1 MSAPTYEVIDFHS
14 HHVPAAFPVTAHW
27 GESPEQRQRGAAI
40 NRLLPDVAALLALF
54 DDGDLAG
61 RVINTPPA
69 LIADA
74 NGGIPPDSV
83 KRINDALAELVHR
96 HPGSLQGLATI
107 DAYDGERAAT
117 ELIRAVKDLG
127 LRGVFVESA
136 KRDMLIDCAQARPTL
151 AAAAELGIPVFLH
164 PVNPEGLT
172 EKLAPYGR
180 SGTFLAR
187 GTINAAALIA
197 LLESG
202 VFEENRGLHVVVTT
216 LAIGGLLLAGGF
228 GEGARLR
235 NDTPSAERRHVYID
249 TMGFHPVLI
258 RACVD
263 LVGAD
268 HVLAGSDWPIVSDGP
283 IKTRLHDA
291 LRAAG
296 ITPANQ
302 RLIASGN
309 VRRLLQWARAAKA
322 A

>member
-1 MSAPTYEVIDFHS
+1 
-14 HHVPAAFPVTAHW
+14 
-27 GESPEQRQRGAAI
+27 
-40 NRLLPDVAALLALF
+40 LPDVDALLTSI

-69 LIADA
+69 LIADRHGNTA
-74 NGGIPPDSV
+74 PEDV

-96 HPGSLQGLATI
+96 HPDSLLALATI
-107 DAYDGERAAT
+107 DAYDGERAAS

-136 KRDMLIDCAQARPTL
+136 KRDLLIDCAQARPTL

-164 PVNPEGLT
+164 PVNPEGLS

-180 SGTFLAR
+180 PGTFLAR

-197 LLESG
+197 LLQSG
-202 VFEENRGLHVVVTT
+202 AFEENRGLHVVVTT

-228 GEGARLR
+228 GDGSRLHR
-235 NDTPSAERRHVYID
+235 DTPSAERRHVYID

-258 RACVD
+258 RACAD
-263 LVGAD
+263 IVGAD
-268 HVLAGSDWPIVSDGP
+268 HVLAGSDWPIVSEGP
-283 IKTRLHDA
+283 IKSRLDVA
-291 LRAAG
+291 LHAAG
-296 ITPANQ
+296 ITPQDQ

-309 VRRLLQWARAAKA
+309 VRRLLHWAPAAKA
-322 A
+322 ARCNLPRVF